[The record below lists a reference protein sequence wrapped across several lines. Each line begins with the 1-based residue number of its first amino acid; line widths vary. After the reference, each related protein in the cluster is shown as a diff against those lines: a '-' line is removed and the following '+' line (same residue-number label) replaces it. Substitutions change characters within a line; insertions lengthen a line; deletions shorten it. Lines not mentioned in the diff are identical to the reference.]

1 MKIFKLENEPKI
13 KSGFTIPDH
22 YFDDFSE
29 RFTAQLTEEKTLII
43 PLYQKR
49 KKIYF
54 AAAAAILVIGLTL
67 PIYDPLFANS
77 SELDASTLENHLT
90 YQSNLNQYEL
100 ISELDEEDLNQLGST
115 IHLNDENIEDA
126 LLTNSDLERL
136 ITE

>member
-1 MKIFKLENEPKI
+1 M
-13 KSGFTIPDH
+13 
-22 YFDDFSE
+22 
-29 RFTAQLTEEKTLII
+29 II

-54 AAAAAILVIGLTL
+54 AIAAILIIGLTL
-67 PIYDPLFANS
+67 PIYNQLFANS

-90 YQSNLNQYEL
+90 YQSNINQYEL
-100 ISELDEEDLNQLGST
+100 ISELDEEDLNQLEST

>member
-1 MKIFKLENEPKI
+1 MKTFKLENEPKI
-13 KSGFTIPDH
+13 ESGFIVPEQ

-54 AAAAAILVIGLTL
+54 AIAAILVIGLTL
-67 PIYDPLFANS
+67 PIYNQLIANS

-100 ISELDEEDLNQLGST
+100 ISELDEEDLNQL
-115 IHLNDENIEDA
+115 
-126 LLTNSDLERL
+126 L
-136 ITE
+136 I

>member
-1 MKIFKLENEPKI
+1 MKKFKLENEPKI
-13 KSGFTIPDH
+13 KSGFTVPDH

-54 AAAAAILVIGLTL
+54 AIAAILVIGLTL
-67 PIYDPLFANS
+67 PIYNQLIANS

-90 YQSNLNQYEL
+90 YQSNINQYEL
-100 ISELDEEDLNQLGST
+100 ISELDDEDLNQLEST